1 MKRLFSLALC
11 CALLLCS
18 LPTALGEQAESAPLD
33 PPLITPSMPWIDEDD
48 VDDMSEQRDAS
59 GVIVE
64 NGRLSGFVT
73 GPASIWD
80 SEGHESFGDPAICL
94 TVDAP
99 TPQGF
104 TDEQR
109 VIITAPYIIFS
120 KEQLG
125 AAMQST
131 GQRTWQF
138 NEEAM
143 KRMSYWGSVNSS
155 ETLPATMGPD
165 EARENA
171 KQVALDFL
179 REAGVGGA
187 RVLSA
192 LRPEDEADVFSLN
205 VIPEQ
210 REAERA
216 RILREWHTSHQDY
229 TWVQLQ
235 FTLRGLMA
243 LCHTVDEGGASCS
256 SGANLYIGDAGEMRD
271 AIIVYA
277 PQEAEARPYTGELR
291 TWREALE
298 LVALWYGCTEE
309 NNIYHCTD
317 LRGRE
322 THVTEFVV
330 TGVEPGY
337 LSADGETYVPAWII
351 TEQTRNV
358 ETGEFLYTP
367 TLWAIDARVAR

>member
-18 LPTALGEQAESAPLD
+18 LPASLGEQIESTPLD
-33 PPLITPSMPWIDEDD
+33 PPLITPSSPGDD
-48 VDDMSEQRDAS
+48 IPPRDAS
-59 GVIVE
+59 GVVE
-64 NGRLSGFVT
+64 KDGRLSGSVT

-80 SEGHESFGDPAICL
+80 NEGHETFGAPTACL

-99 TPQGF
+99 APQGF

-109 VIITAPYIIFS
+109 VIITAPYIAFS
-120 KEQLG
+120 DEQLG

-131 GQRTWQF
+131 GQRAWHF
-138 NEEAM
+138 DEYVKAH
-143 KRMSYWGSVNSS
+143 SPDWG
-155 ETLPATMGPD
+155 TATGKPLPATMSPD

-243 LCHTVDEGGASCS
+243 LCHTVDEEGASCS
-256 SGANLYIGDAGEMRD
+256 SVANLYIGDAGEMRD
-271 AIIVYA
+271 AIIVHA
-277 PQEAEARPYTGELR
+277 PREVSAVPYTGELR

-367 TLWAIDARVAR
+367 TLWAIDARVGR